1 MRSRLPIGGSL
12 VHIPHNCRVP
22 ALAVSFHHQQRRH
35 RYQRQQQHEHQKE
48 EHLCASESNGGD
60 TPVGNLRCPASTYA
74 GVRVGSYILS
84 PVFEEH
90 HSLWQW
96 RTVMWREKLHAVP
109 FLLYCAPGVP
119 LRHPFLH
126 GTLVEGITTPAA
138 KGRLREAATASKTTE
153 FGVKQRYMPL
163 AVPSPIGMLYPT
175 TSGTSACHPAAKW
188 VDELFHFLEKG
199 AAQTAGAPNSFS
211 STYTDVF
218 KSGDA
223 TISSLRGQTPW
234 KEQHAQSR
242 NTATATA
249 TDLKET
255 SGSDNNVHHSTQR
268 VLHSSW
274 SVPLKNRNV
283 IGCGLAEVVL
293 AIDRYAAMLA
303 RREITY
309 SKACWAVLV
318 DSKADVQ
325 PYLRSSAVAI
335 EKELIAATAAHEAVT
350 AAVGDP
356 ARRPLLKL
364 ADYPALARW

>member
-1 MRSRLPIGGSL
+1 MWSQLSSGGSL
-12 VHIPHNCRVP
+12 VRIPHNCPVP

-35 RYQRQQQHEHQKE
+35 RYQHQQQHEHQME

-60 TPVGNLRCPASTYA
+60 TPVGNQRSPASTFA

-84 PVFEEH
+84 PVFEEY

-119 LRHPFLH
+119 LRHPFIH
-126 GTLVEGITTPAA
+126 GALVESITKSAA
-138 KGRLREAATASKTTE
+138 TGRLRESASALKKPE
-153 FGVKQRYMPL
+153 VGVKQRYMSL
-163 AVPSPIGMLYPT
+163 AVPSPIGMLHSA
-175 TSGTSACHPAAKW
+175 TSGPSACDPAAKW
-188 VDELFHFLEKG
+188 VNELFHFLEQG
-199 AAQTAGAPNSFS
+199 AAQTAGMPSYSS

-223 TISSLRGQTPW
+223 TIPSLRGQTVL
-234 KEQHAQSR
+234 KKQHEQSR
-242 NTATATA
+242 SANTA
-249 TDLKET
+249 DLNET
-255 SGSDNNVHHSTQR
+255 SGSDNDVHHSTQR